1 MDISQHLTTQ
11 LKGMQ
16 RLVDAETGAILFR
29 HPPTLRG
36 IPDLVVEG
44 DGYTLEF
51 IGPTLLCLDI
61 SDPTGMARLLADPVK
76 AQLPVG
82 V

>member
-1 MDISQHLTTQ
+1 MDLSQHLTSQ
-11 LKGMQ
+11 LKAME

-29 HPPTLRG
+29 HTSLRG

-61 SDPTGMARLLADPVK
+61 SDPSGMARLLADPVK

>member
-1 MDISQHLTTQ
+1 MDLSQDLTSQ
-11 LKGMQ
+11 LRGME

-29 HPPTLRG
+29 HPNLRG

-51 IGPTLLCLDI
+51 MGSTLLCLDI
-61 SDPTGMARLLADPVK
+61 SDPTGMARLLAGPVK
-76 AQLPVG
+76 EQLPVG